1 MKSAVLPSL
10 KRKKILLSFFVLF
23 FALCI
28 TVLVA
33 NKGDFIGGSTFT
45 SSGSFSLSLFLSRGR
60 SCAFRSHLLPRHS
73 RTYLF
78 LSTPAT
84 TNSWIERLETREL
97 LGLLDKQTLAGTSL
111 KCKIKRLVVFLHIIC
126 DQEINPWRLTRLK
139 IHFTRNFVYTH
150 YHPVIMSL
158 YCYL

>member
-10 KRKKILLSFFVLF
+10 KRKKNSSFFLLLLSFFF
-23 FALCI
+23 FLHSFLSRYALPFWLQI
-28 TVLVA
+28 KEILLVA
-33 NKGDFIGGSTFT
+33 ARLPHLVL
-45 SSGSFSLSLFLSRGR
+45 SLSLSRGR

-97 LGLLDKQTLAGTSL
+97 LGLLDKQTLAGASF
-111 KCKIKRLVVFLHIIC
+111 KCKIKKPVVFL
-126 DQEINPWRLTRLK
+126 R
-139 IHFTRNFVYTH
+139 
-150 YHPVIMSL
+150 IM
-158 YCYL
+158 